1 MKLQGSSVLEHK
13 TITQILSS
21 RLNWLWFPKK
31 LEKDYQ
37 AQYCREAA
45 HEFRYRGLIIF
56 FLYLILIYGIYKL
69 VPAEQM
75 NTWLPLYS
83 MVGVIVLLATMVS
96 WLGKLYR
103 WFDYVIGVG
112 GALVIA
118 ISVIAAA
125 ITTGE
130 QANILL
136 HAAIIYAVV
145 VVYGFVGLRFY
156 TAMAAGW
163 IGGLIGLA
171 VSFYLSADITWTVLN
186 RTYTFA
192 GLLGMALAYAIDR
205 QHRENYLQSCLL
217 ELNRLEMIGHN
228 EQLEILS
235 RQDALTGIS
244 NRRHLDEMLKDEW
257 FRAMRHQT
265 PLTIMMIDI
274 DCFKAYNDV
283 LGHIDGDKCLIKV
296 ADTIKKLAARSG
308 ELVARYGGE
317 EFLMLL
323 PMTDQKQAAKQAERL
338 LKAISSL
345 KIAHPNSEVS
355 AHVTLS
361 IGVATYVPQLN
372 EQVSDFLSF
381 ADQALYKAKSAGRNS
396 YYVVDLQSESL
407 NQSLA
412 S

>member
-37 AQYCREAA
+37 AQYCRESA

-56 FLYLILIYGIYKL
+56 FLYLILIYGIYQL

-75 NTWLPLYS
+75 NTWLLLYS
-83 MVGVIVLLATMVS
+83 MVGVIVLLATLVS

-130 QANILL
+130 QA
-136 HAAIIYAVV
+136 
-145 VVYGFVGLRFY
+145 
-156 TAMAAGW
+156 
-163 IGGLIGLA
+163 
-171 VSFYLSADITWTVLN
+171 DITWTVLN

-205 QHRENYLQSCLL
+205 QHRENHLQSCLL

-372 EQVSDFLSF
+372 EQVSEFLSF

>member
-56 FLYLILIYGIYKL
+56 FLYLILIYGIYQL
-69 VPAEQM
+69 VPVEQM

-83 MVGVIVLLATMVS
+83 MVGVIILLATMVS

-156 TAMAAGW
+156 TAMTAGW

-244 NRRHLDEMLKDEW
+244 NRRHLDEMLRDEW

-345 KIAHPNSEVS
+345 NIEHPNSEVS

-396 YYVVDLQSESL
+396 YYVVDLHSESL
-407 NQSLA
+407 KQSLA

>member
-1 MKLQGSSVLEHK
+1 MKLQGSSVLGHK

-56 FLYLILIYGIYKL
+56 FLYLILIYGIYQL
-69 VPAEQM
+69 VPVEQM

-83 MVGVIVLLATMVS
+83 MVGVIILLATMVS

-156 TAMAAGW
+156 TAMTAGW

-345 KIAHPNSEVS
+345 NIAHPNSEVS

-372 EQVSDFLSF
+372 EQVSEFLSF

-407 NQSLA
+407 DQSLA

>member
-1 MKLQGSSVLEHK
+1 MKLQGSSVLGHK

-56 FLYLILIYGIYKL
+56 FLYLILIYGIYQL
-69 VPAEQM
+69 VPVEQM

-83 MVGVIVLLATMVS
+83 MVGVIILLATMVS

-156 TAMAAGW
+156 TAMTAGW

-345 KIAHPNSEVS
+345 NIAHPNSEVS

-407 NQSLA
+407 DQSLA

>member
-13 TITQILSS
+13 AITQILSS

-45 HEFRYRGLIIF
+45 YEFRYRGLIIF
-56 FLYLILIYGIYKL
+56 FLYLILIYGIYQL
-69 VPAEQM
+69 VPAEQI

-156 TAMAAGW
+156 TAMTAGW

-217 ELNRLEMIGHN
+217 ELHRLEMIGHN

-396 YYVVDLQSESL
+396 YYVVDLHSESL
-407 NQSLA
+407 KQSLA

>member
-1 MKLQGSSVLEHK
+1 MKLQGCSVLEHK
-13 TITQILSS
+13 AITQILGK

-37 AQYCREAA
+37 SQYCREAA

-56 FLYLILIYGIYKL
+56 FLYLILIYGIYQL
-69 VPAEQM
+69 LPAEQIH
-75 NTWLPLYS
+75 TWLPLYS
-83 MVGVIVLLATMVS
+83 MVGVIVLLATVVC
-96 WLGKLYR
+96 WFGKLHR
-103 WFDYVIGVG
+103 WFDYVIGIG
-112 GALVIA
+112 STLVIA

-136 HAAIIYAVV
+136 HAAIIYAVII
-145 VVYGFVGLRFY
+145 VYGFVGLRFY

-186 RTYTFA
+186 RTYTFG

-205 QHRENYLQSCLL
+205 QQRNNYLQSCLL
-217 ELNRLEMIGHN
+217 ELHRLEMISHN

-274 DCFKAYNDV
+274 DCFKAYNDT
-283 LGHIDGDKCLIKV
+283 LGHIKGDKCLIEV
-296 ADTIKKLAARSG
+296 ADTIKKIAARSG

-323 PMTDQKQAAKQAERL
+323 PMTTQKQAAKQAERL
-338 LKAISSL
+338 LKAVSNL
-345 KIAHPNSEVS
+345 KIEHPNSEVS
-355 AHVTLS
+355 AYVTLS
-361 IGVATYVPQLN
+361 IGVATYIPQMN

-381 ADQALYKAKSAGRNS
+381 ADQALYKAKSAGRNC
-396 YYVVDLQSESL
+396 YYMVDLQSESL
-407 NQSLA
+407 SQSLA